1 MTAEQILLVKH
12 SWKNLRNVDPSF
24 IGDVFYTKLFF
35 DHPKLRRM
43 FPQSLDEQYKKL
55 INMLSAIVS
64 RLDHPDKMEDNIK
77 AMGQRHETY
86 GVKPEHYQ
94 MAGNALLWTF
104 EKGLGKEPAKIDDKQ
119 IWQRLSE
126 NHVIVRKE
134 NIIGYRQREV
144 QRKYIHEDINP
155 S

>member
-104 EKGLGKEPAKIDDKQ
+104 EKGLGKD
-119 IWQRLSE
+119 W
-126 NHVIVRKE
+126 N
-134 NIIGYRQREV
+134 
-144 QRKYIHEDINP
+144 EDIKDAWLACYIMLAKMMIP
-155 S
+155 AAKEHLSFE